1 MSMSN
6 YRLQQHV
13 HLLDFVLFLFH
24 ILFFCF
30 SSRDSLLL
38 TRILLRNITTITTD
52 DVHYGS
58 SSATY
63 ERVRFIILVS
73 ERSVSSDSELL
84 VRAMEQCL
92 ALSAAPFPHSHLTLL
107 TATRHVIWKKNRPCI
122 CMQYSE
128 CTPGWWRKARTAST
142 TKSNSM
148 CALLFGLLRWLEAI
162 LWSLYLTLP
171 GLGRG
176 FRLYLL
182 ELHLWMELVEQR
194 RRNRNESIMNRR
206 AASCLESLS

>member
-30 SSRDSLLL
+30 TSRDSLLL

-84 VRAMEQCL
+84 VRAIEQCL

-148 CALLFGLLRWLEAI
+148 CALLWFAKVVRGYTLI
-162 LWSLYLTLP
+162 IIPYLTWAWQWFSLISV
-171 GLGRG
+171 GVA
-176 FRLYLL
+176 F
-182 ELHLWMELVEQR
+182 
-194 RRNRNESIMNRR
+194 MNGTCWT
-206 AASCLESLS
+206 AEEE